1 MINVNIRDITDESGY
16 IEAIGKRAA
25 AEAINQARVEVAKA
39 DMIGAV
45 GETEAVREKQVRVSE
60 ETARSL
66 QGQKDAE
73 KVRRVAVSSLE
84 ADAIKGENEAKG
96 KMAQAN
102 ANLAEQ
108 EAEAHRRAE
117 VARASAEKDVLDAQK
132 QRELARL
139 GKEEVAQQ
147 EINKQKVEIE
157 ADARAE
163 QTRRIARGEADA
175 IVAVKTAEAE
185 GQRRILEAKAQGY
198 EKLFAACG
206 DRPDLAPTLLMIEKL
221 TEVVAEQVKAIQN
234 LKIEKI
240 TVWDGGSHGNG
251 NGGATAGFLSSLVG
265 ALPPMHELARQAGIE
280 LPPYLGKVGAKGEV
294 PDLPATRK
302 SE

>member
-1 MINVNIRDITDESGY
+1 M
-16 IEAIGKRAA
+16 
-25 AEAINQARVEVAKA
+25 
-39 DMIGAV
+39 
-45 GETEAVREKQVRVSE
+45 
-60 ETARSL
+60 
-66 QGQKDAE
+66 
-73 KVRRVAVSSLE
+73 
-84 ADAIKGENEAKG
+84 
-96 KMAQAN
+96 
-102 ANLAEQ
+102 
-108 EAEAHRRAE
+108 
-117 VARASAEKDVLDAQK
+117 LDAQK

-175 IVAVKTAEAE
+175 IIAVKTAEAE
-185 GQRRILEAKAQGY
+185 GQKKMLEAKAQGY
-198 EKLFAACG
+198 ERLFAACG

-221 TEVVAEQVKAIQN
+221 TDVVAEQVKAIQN

-251 NGGATAGFLSSLVG
+251 NGHGGATAGFLSSLLG

-280 LPPYLGKVGAKGEV
+280 LPRVPRQGRCEGRGSGSPGDPEVGVEARAHRSAARVLAERGPPALGLGVCGARASTARPLRLDSLEPRRGLR
-294 PDLPATRK
+294 PDAFGLGSRRSSLRLDDGPALQQHSAFFRLPRFRRSSK